1 LRQSKDYLKKCDFSK
16 NLTFSKGVISKRK
29 KDITRNF
36 AKDQLLEEY
45 DIIIRQKKYIPLDKT
60 REKPS
65 NKELLVNILPVIDQ
79 VIDSLR
85 NRRKSMYILSNE

>member
-1 LRQSKDYLKKCDFSK
+1 M
-16 NLTFSKGVISKRK
+16 TFSKGVISKRK